1 MVKNNITNI
10 VESVLKCLSLR
21 AECLKL
27 DVCISWEGDKILK
40 TYTNITKL
48 IDINRQ
54 NLDCY
59 NDLQS
64 QMESVNMNINR
75 DLSYIT
81 CTSFKIKNNI
91 FNQIQKH
98 DNVVKVIE
106 DKYKYM
112 CMLNNKISVTED
124 LLADRLGF
132 YKCIFKNIL
141 YLVVS

>member
-1 MVKNNITNI
+1 MVKNNIINI
-10 VESVLKCLSLR
+10 VESVLKCLILR

-48 IDINRQ
+48 IDTNRQ
-54 NLDCY
+54 KLDCY

-106 DKYKYM
+106 DKYKHM
-112 CMLNNKISVTED
+112 CELNYKISVTEE

-132 YKCIFKNIL
+132 YKCIFNNML
-141 YLVVS
+141 YLVVP

>member
-10 VESVLKCLSLR
+10 IESVLKCLSLR

>member
-1 MVKNNITNI
+1 MIKNNITNI

-27 DVCISWEGDKILK
+27 DVCISWEGNKILK
-40 TYTNITKL
+40 TYTNMTKL
-48 IDINRQ
+48 IDTNRQ
-54 NLDCY
+54 KLDCY
-59 NDLQS
+59 NDLQC
-64 QMESVNMNINR
+64 QIESVNMNINS

-81 CTSFKIKNNI
+81 CTSFKIKNNV

-106 DKYKYM
+106 DKYKYI
-112 CMLNNKISVTED
+112 CVLNNEISVTEE

-132 YKCIFKNIL
+132 YKCIFKHIL
-141 YLVVS
+141 YLVVP